1 MGKVGYETRTLG
13 ALGGWSRTCAENFGR
28 RSFPFLEMMRRC
40 LVPFRGLGSKALR
53 VPGIGEEFVLFLVLI
68 IPLCMKIV
76 ILS

>member
-1 MGKVGYETRTLG
+1 MGKVVCGARTLG

-53 VPGIGEEFVLFLVLI
+53 VPEVCLVLVLI